1 MAFHV
6 GQKVVCVDD
15 TNMRLEPQER
25 GPVYGEV
32 YTVRGFYDC
41 DGIWLSEIKN
51 DPVVHTDGFTE
62 SAFYIWRFRP
72 LIERKTDI
80 SIFTEML
87 KPKQR
92 ELCGN
97 E

>member
-6 GQKVVCVDD
+6 GQKVVCVDA
-15 TNMRLEPQER
+15 R
-25 GPVYGEV
+25 GPAGYAGIQKDRVYVVDSISREFLSV
-32 YTVRGFYDC
+32 PETRGMLWFQ
-41 DGIWLSEIKN
+41 
-51 DPVVHTDGFTE
+51 
-62 SAFYIWRFRP
+62 ARFRP

-92 ELCGN
+92 ELVGN
-97 E
+97 D